1 MQAAEIDEEFPV
13 VDIDSSALEAARMLA
28 ERSLPGIVVLTA
40 DGQLHAV
47 LPASQVV
54 RFIVPSYVQDDPVL
68 AGVLAESIADRVAE
82 KLRGKTV
89 RELLPQHQLTVP
101 AANADDTI
109 IEVAAMM
116 GRLRSPLIA
125 VMKQGKLHGVITA
138 SRLLAMALN
147 CGLTEQ
153 AWSAVVTGLTTEG
166 HRCQLGSFSNRPP
179 TKLDLRLS
187 TRGWR
192 TVRLND
198 G

>member
-28 ERSLPGIVVLTA
+28 EHSLPGIVVLTA
-40 DGQLHAV
+40 DGQLYAV

-54 RFIVPSYVQDDPVL
+54 RFIVPSYVQDDPLL
-68 AGVLAESIADRVAE
+68 AGVLAESVADRAADN
-82 KLRGKTV
+82 LGGKTV
-89 RELLPQHQLTVP
+89 RELLPQHQLKLP

-138 SRLLAMALN
+138 SRLLAMALK

-153 AWSAVVTGLTTEG
+153 ALSAVVTGLKTER
-166 HRCQLGSFSNRPP
+166 HLCRLGSFSNSPP
-179 TKLDLRLS
+179 TKLDPRLS

-192 TVRLND
+192 TARLND
-198 G
+198 E